1 MCKPDKQRHVVPSS
15 RGNIPNHR
23 WFLGLCVASVF
34 SLVYIVTPPYV
45 ISVLFAL
52 LFRYPSTKSS
62 LLYASPLFLSIFT
75 KATAAPGLARLLSPI
90 LDYFDYEEA
99 FEITDEEFRKNG
111 KEGKRYI
118 VACQPHG
125 VITFVGICAWVSA
138 PDDFRK
144 IKTAV
149 ASAVL
154 QTPILKNVMGI
165 FGLTDA
171 SARNIKNRLKK
182 QGVDG
187 SVIIYVGG
195 IAELFKSSRKQERLY
210 LSNRKGFVKIALREG
225 VDIVPCYLFGNT
237 SVLTVL
243 KSGPLA
249 TLSRKLQVALT
260 YFWGKYYLPIP
271 RDEKLLYARGR
282 PMGLPHIPEPTDD
295 DVNEY
300 HAKYCEEVT
309 RLFNKYKEKVPN
321 YKHKELFID

>member
-1 MCKPDKQRHVVPSS
+1 LATQ
-15 RGNIPNHR
+15 
-23 WFLGLCVASVF
+23 
-34 SLVYIVTPPYV
+34 
-45 ISVLFAL
+45 
-52 LFRYPSTKSS
+52 TK
-62 LLYASPLFLSIFT
+62 
-75 KATAAPGLARLLSPI
+75 
-90 LDYFDYEEA
+90 
-99 FEITDEEFRKNG
+99 
-111 KEGKRYI
+111 
-118 VACQPHG
+118 
-125 VITFVGICAWVSA
+125 ITFVGICAWVSA

-271 RDEKLLYARGR
+271 RDEKVRFR
-282 PMGLPHIPEPTDD
+282 VQP
-295 DVNEY
+295 
-300 HAKYCEEVT
+300 
-309 RLFNKYKEKVPN
+309 
-321 YKHKELFID
+321 